1 VGKARIRVMR
11 FSAAVMLIG
20 LLIAGCGSSD
30 EGDAGSSS
38 RALDAQ
44 GGGDSGGGGDGE
56 QSLDERMAAV
66 PYQDE
71 AGVMKGA
78 AMGGSAVPSIS
89 DSIIKTAQIELEVDK
104 GQLDEVV
111 RDTELLASR
120 FGGFVFSTSIE
131 ESEAKSGSVVIRVP
145 SEDFEATKK
154 AIAAEGTVIA
164 ESTSGKDV
172 SQEFIDLEARIRN
185 LEAQE
190 SVILGLMRK
199 ATTIPQSIRV
209 QNELS
214 GLQLEIER
222 LTGRLRFLEDRTAY
236 ATIAIDFTEAGAPA
250 PQKAGTL
257 QKAWEKAIDVALA
270 IASASIIS
278 LGFVIPIGIA
288 ALIALLIFRQL
299 KPRFSDT

>member
-1 VGKARIRVMR
+1 MHAAR
-11 FSAAVMLIG
+11 G
-20 LLIAGCGSSD
+20 LSTRLVASVLLGALLFVGCG
-30 EGDAGSSS
+30 GDADE
-38 RALDAQ
+38 A
-44 GGGDSGGGGDGE
+44 SGGGGSDTAVRGGGDQGALSQKME
-56 QSLDERMAAV
+56 LEAA
-66 PYQDE
+66 PY
-71 AGVMKGA
+71 AGDSDVMKRSVTS
-78 AMGGSAVPSIS
+78 GSAVPSIS

-104 GQLDEVV
+104 GQLVDVV

-131 ESEAKSGSVVIRVP
+131 ESESKTGSVVIRVP

-190 SVILGLMRK
+190 SVIIGLMRQ

-250 PQKAGTL
+250 PKKAGTL
-257 QKAWEKAIDVALA
+257 EKAWEKAIDVAVA
-270 IASASIIS
+270 IVSASIIS
-278 LGFVIPIGIA
+278 LGFVVPIGLA